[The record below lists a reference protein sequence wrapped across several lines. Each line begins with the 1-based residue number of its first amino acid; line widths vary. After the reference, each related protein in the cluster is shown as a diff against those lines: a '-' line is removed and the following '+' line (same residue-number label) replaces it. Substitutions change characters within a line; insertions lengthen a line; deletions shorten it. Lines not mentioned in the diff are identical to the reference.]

1 MAPARRGWRPA
12 IPAVVVGASLS
23 VCAGLAFAAGGGIT
37 PPDPPKVTDVVCI
50 SRCGGVH
57 KATTDSKVQ
66 VSGRHLR
73 QVSKVLFTAD
83 QGGRIAVDPVA
94 VTSHL
99 VTAKV
104 PEGAATGRPKVTD
117 SYDHSARSPTALK
130 IVGPGEIQSGNF
142 KLRDAS
148 AKPRRTYYYGRRK
161 PRVTYMFTNSEPTKV
176 RIDVVKLGNG
186 TVVDSWVEDAQEPNT
201 RHTAK
206 WTGIR
211 RDTKKPVPNGNY
223 KFRVGP
229 QSGSME
235 STSDA
240 RFKYHRFKF
249 PIRGGHSYGDGVGAP
264 RAGHTHQGQ
273 DVFARCG
280 TPLVAARGG
289 RVQWKAYQ
297 AGGAGYYLVIDGKK
311 TGHDYAYMHMKGPA
325 KVDRGQ
331 RVKTGQRIGNVGS
344 TGDATGCH
352 LHMEE
357 WTAPG
362 WYQGGHFMRAITKHL
377 KKWDR
382 WS

>member
-1 MAPARRGWRPA
+1 MAPGRRGWRPA
-12 IPAVVVGASLS
+12 IPAAVVGASLS

-66 VSGRHLR
+66 VSGRHLGR
-73 QVSKVLFTAD
+73 VSKVLFTAD

-94 VTSHL
+94 VASRL

-117 SYDHSARSPTALK
+117 SYGNSARSPTALK
-130 IVGPGEIQSGNF
+130 IVGPSQIQSGNF

-148 AKPRRTYYYGRRK
+148 AKPRRTYYYGRRN
-161 PRVTYMFTNSEPTKV
+161 PRVSYMFTNSEPTEV
-176 RIDVVKLGNG
+176 RIDVVNRGNG
-186 TVVDSWVEDAQEPNT
+186 TVVDSWVEHAQEPNT
-201 RHTAK
+201 RHTARWK
-206 WTGIR
+206 GVQSGTN
-211 RDTKKPVPNGNY
+211 KPVPNGKY

-235 STSDA
+235 STTDA

-249 PIRGGHSYGDGVGAP
+249 PIRGRHGYGDGIGAP
-264 RAGHTHQGQ
+264 RVGHTHQGQ

-280 TPLVAARGG
+280 APLVAARGG

-311 TGHDYAYMHMKGPA
+311 TGHDYVYMHMKGPA
-325 KVDRGQ
+325 RVDRGQ
-331 RVKTGQRIGNVGS
+331 RVKTGQRIGMVGS
-344 TGDATGCH
+344 TGSSSGCH

-362 WYQGGHFMRAITKHL
+362 WYEGGHFMRAITKHL
-377 KKWDR
+377 MKWDR

>member
-12 IPAVVVGASLS
+12 IPATVVGASLS

-73 QVSKVLFTAD
+73 QVSRVLFTAD
-83 QGGRIAVDPVA
+83 QGGRIAVDPVT
-94 VTSHL
+94 VTGRL

-117 SYDHSARSPTALK
+117 SYDHSARSPIALK
-130 IVGPGEIQSGNF
+130 IVGPGQIQSGNF

-148 AKPRRTYYYGRRK
+148 AKPRRTYFYGKRK
-161 PRVTYMFTNSEPTKV
+161 PRVTYMFTNSEPTEV
-176 RIDVVKLGNG
+176 RIDVVKRGNG
-186 TVVDSWVEDAQEPNT
+186 TVVDSWVEHAQEPNT

-311 TGHDYAYMHMKGPA
+311 TGHDYAYMHLKGPA

-331 RVKTGQRIGNVGS
+331 RVKTGQRIGTVGS

>member
-1 MAPARRGWRPA
+1 
-12 IPAVVVGASLS
+12 LS

-50 SRCGGVH
+50 STCGGVH
-57 KATTDSKVQ
+57 KATTDSRIQ

-73 QVSKVLFTAD
+73 RVSEVLFNGE
-83 QGGRIAVDPVA
+83 QNGKIAAKPVSA
-94 VTSHL
+94 SSHRVT
-99 VTAKV
+99 TKV
-104 PEGAATGRPKVTD
+104 PDGAATGRPKVID
-117 SYDHSARSPTALK
+117 SYDNVARSPKTLR
-130 IVGPGEIQSGNF
+130 IVRPGQIQSGSF

-148 AKPRRTYYYGRRK
+148 AKPRRTYYYGTRK
-161 PRVTYMFTNSEPTKV
+161 PRVTYVFTNSEPTNV
-176 RIDVVKLGNG
+176 RIDVVRRGDG
-186 TVVDSWVEDAQEPNT
+186 TVVDSWVERAQQPNT
-201 RHTAK
+201 THSARWKATRH
-206 WTGIR
+206 G
-211 RDTKKPVPNGNY
+211 KPVRNGRY

-235 STSDA
+235 STTDA

-249 PIRGGHSYGDGVGAP
+249 PIRGGHSYGDGIGAP

-273 DVFARCG
+273 DIFAACG

-289 RVQWKAYQ
+289 RVQWKAYH
-297 AGGAGYYLVIDGKK
+297 ASAGYYLVIDGKK
-311 TGHDYAYMHMKGPA
+311 TGHDYAYMHLKKRSRLHEGE
-325 KVDRGQ
+325 
-331 RVKTGQRIGNVGS
+331 RVRTGQRIGQVGES
-344 TGDATGCH
+344 GNATGCH

-362 WYQGGHFMRAITKHL
+362 WYEGGHFMRAITKHL

>member
-1 MAPARRGWRPA
+1 MATSDTRGRL
-12 IPAVVVGASLS
+12 GSSLS
-23 VCAGLAFAAGGGIT
+23 VCAGVAFGAGGGVS

-50 SRCGGVH
+50 SKCGGIH

-73 QVSKVLFTAD
+73 QISKVLFNAE
-83 QGGRIAVDPVA
+83 QGGRIETDPVA
-94 VTSHL
+94 VASRV

-104 PEGAATGRPKVTD
+104 PDGAVTGKPKVID
-117 SYDHSARSPTALK
+117 SYDNTARSPSTLK
-130 IVGPGEIQSGNF
+130 IVGPGQIQAGNF

-148 AKPRRTYYYGRRK
+148 AKPRESYYYGTRK
-161 PRVTYMFTNSEPTKV
+161 PRVSYMFTNSEPTDV
-176 RIDVVKLGNG
+176 RIDVVKRGKRK
-186 TVVDSWVEDAQEPNT
+186 VVDSWVQHAQEPNM

-206 WTGIR
+206 WNGMR
-211 RDTKKPVPNGNY
+211 RGRPARNGSY

-229 QSGSME
+229 ESGSMD

-240 RFKYHRFKF
+240 KFNYHRFKF
-249 PIRGGHSYGDGVGAP
+249 PIRGRHTYGDGIGAP
-264 RAGHTHQGQ
+264 RSGHTHQGQ

-289 RVQWKAYQ
+289 RVQWKAYH
-297 AGGAGYYLVIDGKK
+297 ASAGYYLVIDGKK
-311 TGHDYAYMHMKGPA
+311 TGHDYAYMHLK
-325 KVDRGQ
+325 KRSRLHRGE
-331 RVKTGQRIGNVGS
+331 RVRTGQKIGQVGES
-344 TGDATGCH
+344 GNASGCH

-362 WYQGGHFMRAITKHL
+362 WYEGGHFSRSITRHL

>member
-12 IPAVVVGASLS
+12 IPAAVVGASLS
-23 VCAGLAFAAGGGIT
+23 VCAGLAFAAGGGVT
-37 PPDPPKVTDVVCI
+37 PANPPEVTDVVCI
-50 SRCGGVH
+50 TNCGGIH

-73 QVSKVLFTAD
+73 QISKVLFNAD

-94 VTSHL
+94 VASRL
-99 VTAKV
+99 VTANV
-104 PEGAATGRPKVTD
+104 PDGAVTGRPKVTD
-117 SYDHSARSPTALK
+117 SYDNSTRSPSALK
-130 IVGPGEIQSGNF
+130 IVGPGQIQSGNF

-148 AKPRRTYYYGRRK
+148 AKPRRSYYYGERK
-161 PRVTYMFTNSEPTKV
+161 PRVTYMFTNSEPTRV
-176 RIDVVKLGNG
+176 RIDVVKRGNG
-186 TVVDSWVEDAQEPNT
+186 TVVDTWVERAQEPNT

-206 WTGIR
+206 WNGIR
-211 RDTKKPVPNGNY
+211 RGSNKPVRNGKY

-240 RFKYHRFKF
+240 RFEYHRFKF
-249 PIRGGHSYGDGVGAP
+249 PIRGRHTYGDGIGAP

-289 RVQWKAYQ
+289 RVQWKAYH
-297 AGGAGYYLVIDGKK
+297 ASAGYYLVIDGKK
-311 TGHDYAYMHMKGPA
+311 TGHDYAYMHLKKRSRLHQGE
-325 KVDRGQ
+325 
-331 RVKTGQRIGNVGS
+331 RVHTGQKIGQVGES
-344 TGDATGCH
+344 GNATGCH

-357 WTAPG
+357 WSAPG
-362 WYQGGHFMRAITKHL
+362 WYAGGHFLRAITKHL

>member
-12 IPAVVVGASLS
+12 IPAAVVGASLS

-50 SRCGGVH
+50 SQCGGVH

-73 QVSKVLFTAD
+73 HVSKVLFTAD

-104 PEGAATGRPKVTD
+104 PNGAATGRPKVTD
-117 SYDHSARSPTALK
+117 SYDNSASSPSALR
-130 IVGPGEIQSGNF
+130 IVGPGQVQSGSF

-148 AKPRRTYYYGRRK
+148 AKPRKSYYYGTRK

-176 RIDVVKLGNG
+176 RIDVVRRGKG
-186 TVVDSWVEDAQEPNT
+186 TVVDSWVEHAQQPNT
-201 RHTAK
+201 SHTAI
-206 WTGIR
+206 WSGIR
-211 RDTKKPVPNGNY
+211 RGTNKPVRNGGY
-223 KFRVGP
+223 RFRVGP

-235 STSDA
+235 STTDA
-240 RFKYHRFKF
+240 GFKYHRFKF
-249 PIRGGHSYGDGVGAP
+249 PIRGRHSYGDGVGAP

-273 DVFARCG
+273 DIFARCG

-289 RVQWKAYQ
+289 RVQWKAYHSS
-297 AGGAGYYLVIDGKK
+297 AGYYLVIDGRQ
-311 TGHDYAYMHMKGPA
+311 TGHDYVYMHLTRRSPLHEGE
-325 KVDRGQ
+325 
-331 RVKTGQRIGNVGS
+331 RVHTGQRIGQVGES
-344 TGDATGCH
+344 GNAEGCH

-362 WYQGGHFMRAITKHL
+362 WYEGGTFMRGITKHL

>member
-1 MAPARRGWRPA
+1 M
-12 IPAVVVGASLS
+12 GASLS
-23 VCAGLAFAAGGGIT
+23 LCAGLAFAAGGGIT
-37 PPDPPKVTDVVCI
+37 PPEPPKVTDVVCI
-50 SRCGGVH
+50 SKCGGVH

-73 QVSKVLFTAD
+73 RVSHVLFTAD
-83 QGGRIAVDPVA
+83 QGGRIAVDPIA
-94 VTSHL
+94 VTSRL

-117 SYDHSARSPTALK
+117 SYDKSARSPTALK
-130 IVGPGEIQSGNF
+130 IVGPGQIQAGNF

-148 AKPRRTYYYGRRK
+148 AKPRRTYYYGQKK

-176 RIDVVKLGNG
+176 RIDVVKRGSG
-186 TVVDSWVEDAQEPNT
+186 TVVDSWVEHAQEPNT
-201 RHTAK
+201 RQTAK
-206 WTGIR
+206 WNGIR
-211 RDTKKPVPNGNY
+211 PGTKKPVPNGKY

-235 STSDA
+235 STTDA

-249 PIRGGHSYGDGVGAP
+249 PIRGGHSYGDGIGAP
-264 RAGHTHQGQ
+264 RAGHSHQGQ

-289 RVQWKAYQ
+289 RVQWKAYH
-297 AGGAGYYLVIDGKK
+297 ASAGYYLVIDGRG
-311 TGHDYAYMHMKGPA
+311 TGHDYAYMHLK
-325 KVDRGQ
+325 KRSRLHEGQ
-331 RVKTGQRIGNVGS
+331 RVRTGQRIGQVGQS
-344 TGDATGCH
+344 GNASGCH

-362 WYQGGHFMRAITKHL
+362 WYEGGHFMRAITKHL

>member
-1 MAPARRGWRPA
+1 
-12 IPAVVVGASLS
+12 
-23 VCAGLAFAAGGGIT
+23 
-37 PPDPPKVTDVVCI
+37 
-50 SRCGGVH
+50 
-57 KATTDSKVQ
+57 
-66 VSGRHLR
+66 
-73 QVSKVLFTAD
+73 
-83 QGGRIAVDPVA
+83 
-94 VTSHL
+94 
-99 VTAKV
+99 
-104 PEGAATGRPKVTD
+104 
-117 SYDHSARSPTALK
+117 
-130 IVGPGEIQSGNF
+130 
-142 KLRDAS
+142 
-148 AKPRRTYYYGRRK
+148 
-161 PRVTYMFTNSEPTKV
+161 
-176 RIDVVKLGNG
+176 
-186 TVVDSWVEDAQEPNT
+186 VVDSWVEDAQEPNT

>member
-1 MAPARRGWRPA
+1 MAPARHGWRPA
-12 IPAVVVGASLS
+12 IPAAVVGASLS

-37 PPDPPKVTDVVCI
+37 PPDPPEVTDVVCI
-50 SRCGGVH
+50 STCGGVH

-73 QVSKVLFTAD
+73 HVSTVLFTAD

-94 VTSHL
+94 VTSQL

-117 SYDHSARSPTALK
+117 SYDNSARSPTALK
-130 IVGPGEIQSGNF
+130 IVGPGQIQSGSF

-148 AKPRRTYYYGRRK
+148 AKPRRTYYYGQRK
-161 PRVTYMFTNSEPTKV
+161 PRVSYMFTNSEPTKV
-176 RIDVVKLGNG
+176 RIDVVKRGSG
-186 TVVDSWVEDAQEPNT
+186 TVVDSWVEQAQEPNT
-201 RHTAK
+201 RQTAK
-206 WTGIR
+206 WNGIR
-211 RDTKKPVPNGNY
+211 PGTKKPVPNGKY

-235 STSDA
+235 STTDA
-240 RFKYHRFKF
+240 RFEYHRFKF
-249 PIRGGHSYGDGVGAP
+249 PIRGGHTYGDGIGAA
-264 RAGHTHQGQ
+264 RSGHTHQGQ
-273 DVFARCG
+273 DIFARCG
-280 TPLVAARGG
+280 APLVAARGG
-289 RVQWKAYQ
+289 RVQWKAYH
-297 AGGAGYYLVIDGKK
+297 ASAGYYLVIDGRG
-311 TGHDYAYMHMKGPA
+311 TGHDYAYMHLKKRSRLHEGE
-325 KVDRGQ
+325 
-331 RVKTGQRIGNVGS
+331 RVRTGQRIGQVGES
-344 TGDATGCH
+344 GNATGCH

-362 WYQGGHFMRAITKHL
+362 WYEGGHFMRAITKHL

>member
-12 IPAVVVGASLS
+12 IPAAVVGASLS

-50 SRCGGVH
+50 SNCGGVH

-73 QVSKVLFTAD
+73 HVSKVLFTAD
-83 QGGRIAVDPVA
+83 QGGRIGVNPVA

-117 SYDHSARSPTALK
+117 SYDTSARSPTALK
-130 IVGPGEIQSGNF
+130 IVGPGQIQSGNF

-148 AKPRRTYYYGRRK
+148 AKPRRTYYYGTRN
-161 PRVTYMFTNSEPTKV
+161 PRVTYMFTNSEPTEV
-176 RIDVVKLGNG
+176 RIDVVKRGNG
-186 TVVDSWVEDAQEPNT
+186 TVVDSWVEHAQEPNT

-211 RDTKKPVPNGNY
+211 RGTKKPVPNGKY

-235 STSDA
+235 STTEA

-249 PIRGGHSYGDGVGAP
+249 PIRGRHAYGDGVGAP
-264 RAGHTHQGQ
+264 RVGHTHQGQ

-280 TPLVAARGG
+280 APLVAARGG

-311 TGHDYAYMHMKGPA
+311 TGHDYVYMHLKGPA
-325 KVDRGQ
+325 KVDQGQ
-331 RVKTGQRIGNVGS
+331 RVKTGQRVGKVGS
-344 TGDATGCH
+344 TGAATGCH
-352 LHMEE
+352 LHFEE

-362 WYQGGHFMRAITKHL
+362 WYQGGRFMRAVTKHL